1 MHTTSQLL
9 RLYLKLCETL
19 SDLHTFS
26 LMNFSLLL
34 QSDHV
39 VLCLNLIIWKAF
51 NQETSNDIPT
61 QNYIFFLYRLIKYKN
76 SRSSHTLL
84 LSLATKTSMDN
95 TLTQAPFAKNANNN
109 CSYLSMISVNRQN
122 LLFSIVN
129 HFLFLLDSILE
140 YVWCR

>member
-9 RLYLKLCETL
+9 RLYLTLCETL

-61 QNYIFFLYRLIKYKN
+61 QNYIFFFIELLSIKILGL
-76 SRSSHTLL
+76 HTLCCYPL
-84 LSLATKTSMDN
+84 QQRHLWITLWHKHPFPKMLIITAPIFQWSVWTAKT
-95 TLTQAPFAKNANNN
+95 F
-109 CSYLSMISVNRQN
+109 C
-122 LLFSIVN
+122 
-129 HFLFLLDSILE
+129 FLLLIIFCF
-140 YVWCR
+140 Y